1 MKPEDLYLYYS
12 SIGGV
17 EYVHTYWNILKISVK
32 KENKTEQQ
40 IREEREEKILSYL
53 QNGPKQIAD
62 FVPDMYEKYDKIF
75 CYPAAGSVHAHL
87 LHMVETGRAR
97 VVDEPSDPKLT
108 ATYELL

>member
-40 IREEREEKILSYL
+40 IREELLELINSEHYQEVNRLVRNPPPMDIEEI
-53 QNGPKQIAD
+53 
-62 FVPDMYEKYDKIF
+62 
-75 CYPAAGSVHAHL
+75 
-87 LHMVETGRAR
+87 
-97 VVDEPSDPKLT
+97 
-108 ATYELL
+108 

>member
-40 IREEREEKILSYL
+40 IREELSELINSEHYQEVNRLVRNPPPMDIEEI
-53 QNGPKQIAD
+53 
-62 FVPDMYEKYDKIF
+62 
-75 CYPAAGSVHAHL
+75 
-87 LHMVETGRAR
+87 
-97 VVDEPSDPKLT
+97 
-108 ATYELL
+108 